1 MKKGGVRLKYT
12 ECKQFGHNKMTYL
25 RRMTATLRC
34 EDMSVVV
41 TPFVNEEFIALAS
54 ELGLDSVHLHIDV
67 SLYF

>member
-1 MKKGGVRLKYT
+1 
-12 ECKQFGHNKMTYL
+12 MTYL

-41 TPFVNEEFIALAS
+41 NPFVNEEFIALAS